1 MQRSQ
6 YEARINTMRQTRD
19 SMFCVSHTKTTSVQK
34 TKIKE
39 HYCFATVQTNRLPA
53 LVGEV

>member
-1 MQRSQ
+1 
-6 YEARINTMRQTRD
+6 MRQTRD